1 MKKLLI
7 IAAVMVFTACNTTR
21 KGRTTANVDGSAFDV
36 IVVDSCE
43 YLIGDCGYSGYMA
56 HKGNC
61 KYCEQRMKELWQ
73 KANQDATPTSLPTNT
88 ASDVRIG
95 RNT

>member
-1 MKKLLI
+1 MSALLYLNTNLHELNEFMKGFLI
-7 IAAVMVFTACNTTR
+7 IIAVLMLTACNTTR
-21 KGRTTANVDGSAFDV
+21 KGRTTENVDGSVFDV

-61 KYCEQRMKELWQ
+61 KYCEQRRK
-73 KANQDATPTSLPTNT
+73 K
-88 ASDVRIG
+88 
-95 RNT
+95 

>member
-1 MKKLLI
+1 MKYPKFWIYI
-7 IAAVMVFTACNTTR
+7 ISAIVAAMIVCCLCSCNTTR
-21 KGRTTANVDGSAFDV
+21 KEITTENVDGSAFDV

-61 KYCEQRMKELWQ
+61 KYCEQRRK
-73 KANQDATPTSLPTNT
+73 K
-88 ASDVRIG
+88 
-95 RNT
+95 

>member
-7 IAAVMVFTACNTTR
+7 IAALMMFTACDTTR

-43 YLIGDCGYSGYMA
+43 YLIGYFGYRGYMA

-61 KYCEQRMKELWQ
+61 KYCEQRMKEFWQ
-73 KANQDATPTSLPTNT
+73 RQ
-88 ASDVRIG
+88 
-95 RNT
+95 

>member
-1 MKKLLI
+1 MKYPKFWIYI
-7 IAAVMVFTACNTTR
+7 ILAIVAAMIVCCLCSCNTTR
-21 KGRTTANVDGSAFDV
+21 KGKTTENVDGSAFDV

-61 KYCEQRMKELWQ
+61 KYCEQRRK
-73 KANQDATPTSLPTNT
+73 K
-88 ASDVRIG
+88 
-95 RNT
+95 

>member
-21 KGRTTANVDGSAFDV
+21 KGRTTVNVDGSAFDV

-73 KANQDATPTSLPTNT
+73 KQ
-88 ASDVRIG
+88 
-95 RNT
+95 

>member
-1 MKKLLI
+1 MSALLFLNTNLHELNEFMKGFLI
-7 IAAVMVFTACNTTR
+7 IIAVLMLTACNTTR
-21 KGRTTANVDGSAFDV
+21 KGRTTENVDGSVFDV

-61 KYCEQRMKELWQ
+61 KYCEQRRK
-73 KANQDATPTSLPTNT
+73 K
-88 ASDVRIG
+88 
-95 RNT
+95 

>member
-1 MKKLLI
+1 MGVPLLFEHEFNGLNELGTMKKLLI
-7 IAAVMVFTACNTTR
+7 IAAVMMLTACNTTR
-21 KGRTTANVDGSAFDV
+21 KGRTTENVDGSAFDV

-61 KYCEQRMKELWQ
+61 KYCEQRRK
-73 KANQDATPTSLPTNT
+73 K
-88 ASDVRIG
+88 
-95 RNT
+95 